1 MAIYSFCTFDST
13 GLVTAVYILD
23 GIEISASEYAAVQA
37 AAFDRYYDAGYGGE
51 AGA

>member
-1 MAIYSFCTFDST
+1 MAIYSFLTFTSA
-13 GLVTAVYILD
+13 GLASEVYILD
-23 GIEISASEYAAVQA
+23 GIEISAAEYAAVQV